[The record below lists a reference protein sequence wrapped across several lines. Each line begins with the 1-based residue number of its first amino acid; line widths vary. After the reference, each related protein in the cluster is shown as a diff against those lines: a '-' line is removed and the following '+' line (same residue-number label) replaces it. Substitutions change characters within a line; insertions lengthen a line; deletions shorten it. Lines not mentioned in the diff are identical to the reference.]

1 MNKRKLFHKDD
12 GSMVDF
18 IYVIVALLI
27 LSIISILMMNWYS
40 DMDKKT
46 KIEMLGREYILRM
59 ETEGFL
65 TDGDKDNLIKNLNEF
80 GVSNISLIGTTSVPV
95 KYGDKII
102 LHMEGKIQI
111 SSSRLVN
118 WLHLQKESS
127 LVPIIIHKASTAK
140 N

>member
-1 MNKRKLFHKDD
+1 MNKRKLLHKDD

-18 IYVIVALLI
+18 IYVIIALLI

-65 TDGDKDNLIKNLNEF
+65 SDGDKDNLIKNLNEF
-80 GVSNISLIGTTSVPV
+80 GVSNISLIGTTSAPV

>member
-1 MNKRKLFHKDD
+1 MDKRKLFHKDD

-27 LSIISILMMNWYS
+27 LSIICVLMINWYS

-59 ETEGFL
+59 ETEGYL
-65 TDGDKDNLIKNLNEF
+65 TDGDKDNFIENLNEF
-80 GVSNISLIGTTSVPV
+80 GVSNVSLIGTTREAV

-102 LHMEGKIQI
+102 LHMEGKIQV
-111 SSSRLVN
+111 SSFRLAN
-118 WLHLQKESS
+118 WLHLQKESN